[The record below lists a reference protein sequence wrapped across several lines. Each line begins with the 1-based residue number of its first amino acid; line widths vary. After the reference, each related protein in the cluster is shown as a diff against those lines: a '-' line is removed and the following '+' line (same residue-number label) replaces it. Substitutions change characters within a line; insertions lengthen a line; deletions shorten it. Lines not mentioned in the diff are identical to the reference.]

1 MNDRQQDELTALEA
15 IYPDAVSWE
24 LTNHATVNLVLKFPV
39 EFDDDKAIHV
49 WDWARAPE
57 ERLNEPSQPEQ
68 EAVEAVEAV
77 ATQLAATRVDGQRAQ
92 SGNSS
97 EQATGRGRRTRGGKG
112 RGGASAAPPTQQQHR
127 QPRDRLA
134 PVASPSQPRT
144 PVPLRTMPD
153 NLPLADPPPRTTR
166 PPPAKPP
173 ASPPTSAKPSRIRF
187 APRPPSPHNVPTP
200 DPSTSSSASRPS
212 APSNPQPKRLNLRY
226 LPPLTLAL
234 ELSAD
239 YPETA
244 GPRKIE
250 LSAESDWL
258 SESSRREAERILC
271 EVYTGDECL
280 FGIADLLTSSSPDF
294 LSTLSLSFPLVS
306 RQSAP
311 SSPSS
316 TPTPLSTTLQNFNA
330 SSTSSAF
337 DSSSHLCP
345 LCFSPHRGSNCVRL
359 ASCGCTFCAPC
370 LKDYFS
376 LLITE
381 GLVRS
386 VACPS
391 LECTERRAKWEKETA
406 TAGKGDEKEREN
418 EKPGRVDA
426 EEVEKVCGEEVR
438 KRWEWLKEKVR
449 VESDPSI
456 SFCPRESCQAA
467 TPKMDDEEKLR
478 VCPSCNF
485 AFCVFCRKGWHG
497 ARNPCSLPQS
507 TAIVSQYLSA
517 SPTERQTLELRYG
530 AANLK
535 RLVAAYEEERALQ
548 EWLAS
553 NSTRCPGCD
562 VPIEKSF
569 GCNHVT
575 CAKCQTHL
583 CYRCGKSI
591 TPSDPYKHFNTP
603 GSSCYGKL
611 FDFVPGQEPGV
622 EEWIGELI
630 GDDAA
635 H

>member
-1 MNDRQQDELTALEA
+1 MNDRQADELTALQA
-15 IYPDAVSWE
+15 IFPDAVSWE
-24 LTNHATVNLVLKFPV
+24 LSDDATVKLTLKFPV
-39 EFDDDKAIHV
+39 EFEDDNVVYV
-49 WDWARAPE
+49 WDLDSDQAPDG
-57 ERLNEPSQPEQ
+57 RPNEPTQPEQ
-68 EAVEAVEAV
+68 EAVEAV
-77 ATQLAATRVDGQRAQ
+77 ATQLAAARVDEQRAQ
-92 SGNSS
+92 LGRSAELRSGKG
-97 EQATGRGRRTRGGKG
+97 ARRRRGKG
-112 RGGASAAPPTQQQHR
+112 RGGASAAPALQQPHR
-127 QPRDRLA
+127 QSRDQLS
-134 PVASPSQPRT
+134 PVASPLQSRT
-144 PVPLRTMPD
+144 PVRLRTVSANP
-153 NLPLADPPPRTTR
+153 PLATPAPGTT
-166 PPPAKPP
+166 PLPAKPP
-173 ASPPTSAKPSRIRF
+173 SSPPTSAKSSRIRF
-187 APRPPSPHNVPTP
+187 VPRPPLLPVPTP
-200 DPSTSSSASRPS
+200 STSTSASASRPS
-212 APSNPQPKRLNLRY
+212 ASSNPQPKRLNLRY
-226 LPPLTLAL
+226 FPPLTLTL
-234 ELSAD
+234 ELSPN
-239 YPETA
+239 YPETV
-244 GPRKIE
+244 GPSKVE

-258 SESSRREAERILC
+258 SESSRRAAERKLC
-271 EVYTGDECL
+271 EVYIGDECL
-280 FGIADLLTSSSPDF
+280 FSIADLLTSSSPDF
-294 LSTLSLSFPLVS
+294 LSTLSLCFPLVLH
-306 RQSAP
+306 QSAP
-311 SSPSS
+311 TFPSS
-316 TPTPLSTTLQNFNA
+316 APAPLSTTLQNFNA
-330 SSTSSAF
+330 WSTSSAF

-391 LECTERRAKWEKETA
+391 LECTERRAKWEKETP
-406 TAGKGDEKEREN
+406 TAGKGDEREREN

-497 ARNPCSLPQS
+497 ARNACSLPQS

-517 SPTERQTLELRYG
+517 SPDERQRLELRYG

-548 EWLAS
+548 EWLES

-591 TPSDPYKHFNTP
+591 TPTDPYKHFNTP
-603 GSSCYGKL
+603 GGSCYGKL

-622 EEWIGELI
+622 EEWIGELV
-630 GDDAA
+630 GEDAA